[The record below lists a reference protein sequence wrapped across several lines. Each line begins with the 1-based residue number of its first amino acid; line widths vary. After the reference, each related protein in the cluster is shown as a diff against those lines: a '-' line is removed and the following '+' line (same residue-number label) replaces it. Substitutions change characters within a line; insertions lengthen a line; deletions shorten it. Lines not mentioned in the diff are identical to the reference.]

1 MNNLRQLLPPLN
13 ALRTFE
19 AAARHGSFK
28 MAAEELCVT
37 QAAISRQIQTLE
49 DFYGLKLF
57 VRSNRKVQLTSDG
70 HALYL
75 AASSALHHI
84 ATASRE
90 LLRRNSLDY
99 LALITTTAFA
109 QLWLMPR
116 LKQLRAQ
123 HPELQLHLISTEG
136 NPDYQES
143 FNAAVTLGLEEHPHY
158 VAEYLFSEEIFPVCT
173 PGFLEQHP
181 QITTLDG
188 LMSVTLLNL
197 SASHWKARLWVPV
210 DWSFW
215 LKQIG
220 FDASVP
226 KETMDFS
233 HFSMLLDA
241 VQEEVGVGLAWRH
254 LVQQQLDT
262 GKLVRPISATYR
274 ADDRKHYFVC
284 RRDLADSME
293 MRILRTWL
301 VDQTQELRGR
311 PLYDEEHRPG
321 HGPGN
326 RAPDRL

>member
-1 MNNLRQLLPPLN
+1 MSNLRQLLPPLN

-28 MAAEELCVT
+28 LAAEELCVT
-37 QAAISRQIQTLE
+37 QAAVSRQIQTLE

-57 VRSNRKVQLTSDG
+57 LRGNRKVQLTRDG
-70 HALYL
+70 NALYL
-75 AASSALHHI
+75 AASSALQHI

-116 LKQLRAQ
+116 LKQLRVQ

-143 FNAAVTLGLEEHPHY
+143 FSAAVTLGLEEHPQY
-158 VAEYLFSEEIFPVCT
+158 VATYLFSEEIFPVCT

-181 QITTLDG
+181 QISTLEG
-188 LMSVTLLNL
+188 LKTVTLLNL
-197 SASHWKARLWVPV
+197 SASHWKARLWAPV

-215 LKQIG
+215 LKRFG
-220 FDASVP
+220 LDASRC

-241 VQEEVGVGLAWRH
+241 VEEEVGVGLAWRH
-254 LVQQQLDT
+254 LVQPQLDA
-262 GKLVRPISATYR
+262 GKLVRPTNETVL

-284 RRDLADSME
+284 RRDLAGSME
-293 MRILRTWL
+293 MQILRDWL
-301 VDQTQELRGR
+301 LEQTRELRERSVKG
-311 PLYDEEHRPG
+311 
-321 HGPGN
+321 
-326 RAPDRL
+326 

>member
-1 MNNLRQLLPPLN
+1 MSNLRQLLPPLN

-28 MAAEELCVT
+28 RAAEELCVT
-37 QAAISRQIQTLE
+37 QAAISRQIQVLE

-57 VRSNRKVQLTSDG
+57 QRGNRKVQLTSDG

-75 AASSALHHI
+75 ATSSALHHI

-116 LKQLRAQ
+116 LKQLRTQ
-123 HPELQLHLISTEG
+123 HPELQLHLISSDT
-136 NPDYQES
+136 NPDYQER
-143 FNAAVTLGLEEHPHY
+143 FNAAVTLGLEEHPQY

-173 PGFLEQHP
+173 PGFLQQNP
-181 QITTLDG
+181 QITTLEG

-197 SASHWKARLWVPV
+197 SASHWKARLWAPV

-215 LKQIG
+215 LKQFG
-220 FDASVP
+220 LDAAKC

-254 LVQQQLDT
+254 LVQPQLDA
-262 GKLVRPISATYR
+262 GKLVRPLAETCF

-284 RRDLADSME
+284 RRELAASPE
-293 MRILRTWL
+293 MQILRNWL
-301 VDQTQELRGR
+301 LEQTQDLRAR
-311 PLYDEEHRPG
+311 PDPR
-321 HGPGN
+321 
-326 RAPDRL
+326 

>member
-1 MNNLRQLLPPLN
+1 MSNLRHLLPPLN

-28 MAAEELCVT
+28 LAAEELFVT
-37 QAAISRQIQTLE
+37 QAAVSRQIQTLE

-57 VRSNRKVQLTSDG
+57 QRGNRKVQLTSDG
-70 HALYL
+70 HALFL

-84 ATASRE
+84 ATASRD
-90 LLRRNSLDY
+90 LLRRKSQDY

-109 QLWLMPR
+109 QLWLLPR
-116 LKQLRAQ
+116 LKRLRVQ
-123 HPELQLHLISTEG
+123 HPELQLHLISSDA

-158 VAEYLFSEEIFPVCT
+158 VAEFLFSEEIFPVCT

-181 QITTLDG
+181 QIASLEG
-188 LMSVTLLNL
+188 LTSVTLLNL
-197 SASHWKARLWVPV
+197 SASHWKARLWAPV
-210 DWSFW
+210 DWAFW
-215 LKQIG
+215 LKQFG
-220 FDASVP
+220 FDAAMC

-254 LVQQQLDT
+254 LVQHQLDS
-262 GKLVRPISATYR
+262 GRLVRPLGETFF

-284 RRDLADSME
+284 RRDLAGSTE
-293 MRILRTWL
+293 MRMLRDWL
-301 VDQTQELRGR
+301 LAETQELRRRSSHG
-311 PLYDEEHRPG
+311 DEQATRDSPM
-321 HGPGN
+321 
-326 RAPDRL
+326 

>member
-1 MNNLRQLLPPLN
+1 MNTPRHLLPPLN

-37 QAAISRQIQTLE
+37 QAAVSRQIQTLE
-49 DFYGLKLF
+49 DFYGLKMF
-57 VRSNRKVQLTSDG
+57 MRGNRKVQLTSDG
-70 HALYL
+70 HAMYL
-75 AASSALHHI
+75 AASSALQQI

-90 LLRRNSLDY
+90 LLRRNSLEY

-116 LKQLRAQ
+116 LKQLRAE
-123 HPELQLHLISTEG
+123 HPEIQLHLISAEG
-136 NPDYQES
+136 NPDYRERFS
-143 FNAAVTLGLEEHPHY
+143 AAVTLGLEEHPHY
-158 VAEYLFSEEIFPVCT
+158 LAEYLFAEEIFPVCT

-181 QITTLDG
+181 QITTLEG
-188 LMSVTLLNL
+188 LMSVRLLNL

-215 LKQIG
+215 LKQFG
-220 FDASVP
+220 FDASMG

-254 LVQQQLDT
+254 LVQPQLDA
-262 GKLVRPISATYR
+262 GKLVRPTNETFL
-274 ADDRKHYFVC
+274 ADDRRHYFVY
-284 RRDLADSME
+284 RRDLAGSIE
-293 MRILRTWL
+293 MQILRDWL
-301 VDQTQELRGR
+301 VDQTQALREQFSNS
-311 PLYDEEHRPG
+311 EEPPRGGLSSSP
-321 HGPGN
+321 
-326 RAPDRL
+326 

>member
-37 QAAISRQIQTLE
+37 QAAVSRQIQTLE

-57 VRSNRKVQLTSDG
+57 VRGNRKVQLTSDG

-75 AASSALHHI
+75 AASSALQHI

-109 QLWLMPR
+109 HLWLMPR
-116 LKQLRAQ
+116 LKQLRARY
-123 HPELQLHLISTEG
+123 PELQLHLISSDA
-136 NPDYQES
+136 NPDYQDS
-143 FNAAVTLGLEEHPHY
+143 FTAAVTLGLEEHPHY
-158 VAEYLFSEEIFPVCT
+158 GAEYLFSEEIFPVCT

-181 QITTLDG
+181 QITTLEG

-215 LKQIG
+215 LKQFG
-220 FDASVP
+220 FDAARC

-254 LVQQQLDT
+254 LVQPQLDA
-262 GKLVRPISATYR
+262 GKLVRPTKESFL

-284 RRDLADSME
+284 RRDLAGSME
-293 MRILRTWL
+293 MQILRDWL
-301 VDQTQELRGR
+301 LDQTQALRER
-311 PLYDEEHRPG
+311 SSHHLR
-321 HGPGN
+321 
-326 RAPDRL
+326 